1 MGNLP
6 TSTYAL
12 PTYPLPTYPVPTY
25 PYLCPS
31 YLPPSYLCP
40 SYLPPSYLPL
50 PTYPYLPT
58 PTYALP
64 TYPFPTYPL
73 PTCPLPTYPYLC
85 PSYLPPSYL
94 PPTYLPIPLP
104 TSIIKHHLQV
114 AQIKDLYK
122 SPDPTDGAA
131 NRDAVDDVMG
141 DRSFICPSISFAE
154 QLSSTGVKNYQ
165 YRLTHRASNEV
176 WSAWMGVIHGADIQ
190 VLQLIYH

>member
-1 MGNLP
+1 MTDICENITFGQP
-6 TSTYAL
+6 CWRA
-12 PTYPLPTYPVPTY
+12 V
-25 PYLCPS
+25 
-31 YLPPSYLCP
+31 
-40 SYLPPSYLPL
+40 
-50 PTYPYLPT
+50 
-58 PTYALP
+58 
-64 TYPFPTYPL
+64 
-73 PTCPLPTYPYLC
+73 
-85 PSYLPPSYL
+85 
-94 PPTYLPIPLP
+94 
-104 TSIIKHHLQV
+104 IKHHFLQV

-176 WSAWMGVIHGADIQ
+176 WPAWMGVIHGADIQ